1 MNERGSGAFRGSP
14 KNIHVLLTVTP
25 MSPSPSVTDWVD
37 PTLLPDDPA
46 SRASLAAQG
55 IAGNVPAYAKQL
67 VCNVFFTYGV
77 GERDQFGYAVGRA
90 TRFVEMSV
98 RPVEGEAQAESG
110 RTKTQRMEAVTV
122 AEVAVTKQMLNGAGM
137 LHGACATYLIDNCAS
152 TPLVVLG
159 ILNGTNGVG
168 VTQGMNVLFHAPAP
182 VGSILR
188 ITSSSI
194 TMGSRIMSARCE
206 ITDKSTSRVVASAFL
221 NKMQPLLK
229 APKAKL

>member
-1 MNERGSGAFRGSP
+1 MSSSSTSP
-14 KNIHVLLTVTP
+14 NSNPASSSNPNAAAAATA
-25 MSPSPSVTDWVD
+25 WVD

-46 SRASLAAQG
+46 SRASLAAQD

-77 GERDQFGYAVGRA
+77 GRDRDQFGYAVGRA
-90 TRFVEMSV
+90 TRFVDMSV
-98 RPVEGEAQAESG
+98 CTVAVEDDAEPKP
-110 RTKTQRMEAVTV
+110 RTRRMEAMTI
-122 AEVAVTKQMLNGAGM
+122 AEVTVTKQMLNGAGM
-137 LHGACATYLIDNCAS
+137 LHGACVTYLIDNCAS

-159 ILNGTNGVG
+159 ILSGTNGVG

-182 VGSILR
+182 VGSVLR

-194 TMGSRIMSARCE
+194 SMGARIMSARCE

-221 NKMQPLLK
+221 NKMQPLPPVSK
-229 APKAKL
+229 GEGEKAKL

>member
-1 MNERGSGAFRGSP
+1 
-14 KNIHVLLTVTP
+14 
-25 MSPSPSVTDWVD
+25 MSPTPTATEWVD

-46 SRASLAAQG
+46 SRASLAAQE

-67 VCNVFFTYGV
+67 VCNVFFAYGV
-77 GERDQFGYAVGRA
+77 GDERDQFGYAVGRA

-98 RPVEGEAQAESG
+98 YPVKSESQQGSG
-110 RTKTQRMEAVTV
+110 RTKTPRMEAVTV

-137 LHGACATYLIDNCAS
+137 LHGACLTYLIDNCAS

-182 VGSILR
+182 VGSLLR

-221 NKMQPLLK
+221 NKMQPLPQ
-229 APKAKL
+229 APKTKL